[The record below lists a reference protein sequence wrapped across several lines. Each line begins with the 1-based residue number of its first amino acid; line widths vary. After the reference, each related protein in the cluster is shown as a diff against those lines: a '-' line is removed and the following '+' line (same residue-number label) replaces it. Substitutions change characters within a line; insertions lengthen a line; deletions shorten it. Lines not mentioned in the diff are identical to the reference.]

1 MTTDTKVL
9 LAPVIDQPK
18 AGATVENKV
27 RFKGTGEA
35 GAVVTVTTVEGNHLV
50 LKTPVLADGTWTGT
64 APENLPKGLIT
75 VSALQ
80 TLPNGV
86 GSPASRD
93 RKFKVE

>member
-9 LAPVIDQPK
+9 HAPVIDEPR

-35 GAVVTVTTVEGNHLV
+35 GATVQITTVDGNHLV
-50 LKTPVLADGTWTGT
+50 LKTVVSADGSWAGT
-64 APENLPKGLIT
+64 APENLPTGLIT

-80 TLPNGV
+80 TLHHAS
-86 GSPASRD
+86 SPASRN
-93 RKFKVE
+93 RKFTVK